1 MKPIDML
8 TYPRKDAFA
17 FFSGASNPFYSVT
30 FEQDV
35 TKLYAYTHEKGL
47 SFYHAMSYLVT
58 KAMNQVQMFRYV
70 VKDGVIYEIDGR
82 TPSLTELRK
91 GEEQYYC
98 VNVPFV
104 DDMAAF
110 CAGSGEA
117 PRQPA
122 RVHEGGGGDE
132 RSAVHLLSAVGGN
145 HRADQSARF

>member
-1 MKPIDML
+1 MKPIDMS

-91 GEEQYYC
+91 GEEQYYY

-104 DDMAAF
+104 DDMA
-110 CAGSGEA
+110 

-122 RVHEGGGGDE
+122 RVHEVGGGDE

>member
-1 MKPIDML
+1 MYK
-8 TYPRKDAFA
+8 R
-17 FFSGASNPFYSVT
+17 
-30 FEQDV
+30 Q
-35 TKLYAYTHEKGL
+35 
-47 SFYHAMSYLVT
+47 MSYLVT

-110 CAGSGEA
+110 CAEA
-117 PRQPA
+117 AKMCIRDSIRPLTR
-122 RVHEGGGGDE
+122 
-132 RSAVHLLSAVGGN
+132 LK
-145 HRADQSARF
+145 